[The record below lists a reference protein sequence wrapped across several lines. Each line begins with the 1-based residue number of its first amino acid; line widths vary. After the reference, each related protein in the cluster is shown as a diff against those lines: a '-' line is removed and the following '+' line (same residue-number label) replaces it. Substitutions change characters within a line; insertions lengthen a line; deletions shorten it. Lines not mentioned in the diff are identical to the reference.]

1 MKAGLFEFALC
12 SMSGR
17 RSKFI
22 FVYIILTLLMLLCF
36 SVFFVTASLRAESSY
51 GSDAVPDITVTM
63 NKGGRNELIST
74 SRADDIILIPGVSYA
89 EPVYFGLYSFNY
101 LKTNLTIVGIDPFA
115 QQHSQAF
122 EKAVMQHRNILT
134 QERWMITGDK
144 LAGTLKAIYNKDTF
158 SFAKPDG
165 TYLELPIAGTF
176 FPQSQLMSASTVL
189 TDVESAKEI
198 LGIPDGKAVQISV
211 YVGNSEETDTIAQKL
226 SVMFPDT
233 EVTTKEVQ
241 LAAVSNLFDF
251 NSGIFLMVFSI
262 SLFTFF
268 IIVFDRA
275 SGLNMEER
283 REIAVLKAVGYTP
296 SDIIRVRFYETL
308 ITAVAA
314 FATALPLAL
323 FYIHTAQAPLM
334 KSIFIGYSYMRPD
347 FILPFVFPAKEI
359 VLTFMATIPVYA
371 AAVIIPAWR
380 ASVTDAQESLR

>member
-12 SMSGR
+12 SMAGR

-51 GSDAVPDITVTM
+51 GADSVPDISITM
-63 NKGGRNELIST
+63 DKGGRNELIST
-74 SRADDIILIPGVSYA
+74 ALIEDIILIPGVQYA
-89 EPVYFGLYSFNY
+89 EPAYFGLYRFDY
-101 LKTNLTIVGIDPFA
+101 LKANLTIVGIDPFA
-115 QQHSQAF
+115 EQFSESLA
-122 EKAVMQHRNILT
+122 KAVVQNKNIMA
-134 QERWMITGDK
+134 QERWMITGAK
-144 LAGTLKAIYNKDTF
+144 LSGTLQAIYNKEAF
-158 SFAKPDG
+158 SFEKPDG

-176 FPQSQLMSASTVL
+176 APQSQLMSASTVL

-198 LGIPDGKAVQISV
+198 LAIPDGKAVQLSV
-211 YVGNSEETDTIAQKL
+211 YVSNPEEIDTIAQKL
-226 SVMFPDT
+226 AVMFPAT
-233 EVTTKEVQ
+233 AVTTKTVRQ
-241 LAAVSNLFDF
+241 SATSNLFDF
-251 NSGIFLMVFSI
+251 SSGIFMLVFAV

-296 SDIIRVRFYETL
+296 SDIITVRFYETF
-308 ITAVAA
+308 ITAAAA
-314 FATALPLAL
+314 FLTALPLAML
-323 FYIHTAQAPLM
+323 YVYGLQAPLL

-347 FILPFVFPAKEI
+347 FILPFVFPVKETA
-359 VLTFMATIPVYA
+359 LTFMATVPVYA

>member
-51 GSDAVPDITVTM
+51 GSDSVPDITVTM
-63 NKGGRNELIST
+63 NKGGRNELINI
-74 SRADDIILIPGVSYA
+74 SRADEIILIPGVAYA
-89 EPVYFGLYSFNY
+89 EPAYFGLYAFDY
-101 LKTNLTIVGIDPFA
+101 LKANLTIVGIDPFA
-115 QQHSQAF
+115 QQYSRAF
-122 EKAVMQHRNILT
+122 EKAVRQHGNILT
-134 QERWMITGDK
+134 QERWMITGEK
-144 LAGTLKAIYNKDTF
+144 LADNLKAIYNKDAF

-165 TYLELPIAGTF
+165 TYLELPIEGTF
-176 FPQSQLMSASTVL
+176 APQSRLMSASTVI
-189 TDVESAKEI
+189 TDIESAKEI

-211 YVGNSEETDTIAQKL
+211 YVGNPEETDNISQKL
-226 SVMFPDT
+226 STLFPDT
-233 EVTTKEVQ
+233 EITTKAVQ
-241 LAAVSNLFDF
+241 QAAVSNLFDF
-251 NSGIFLMVFSI
+251 RSGIFMLVFAV

-308 ITAVAA
+308 ITAVSA

-323 FYIHTAQAPLM
+323 LYVYGAQAPFM
-334 KSIFIGYSYMRPD
+334 KPLFTGYSYMRPD
-347 FILPFVFPAKEI
+347 FILPFVLPAKEI
-359 VLTFMATIPVYA
+359 ALTFMATVPVYA